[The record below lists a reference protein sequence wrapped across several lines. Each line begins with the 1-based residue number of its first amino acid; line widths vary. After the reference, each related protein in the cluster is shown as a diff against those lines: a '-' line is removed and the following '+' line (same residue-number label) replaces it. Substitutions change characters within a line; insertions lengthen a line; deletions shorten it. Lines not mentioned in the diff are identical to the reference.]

1 MEDNSYNHQYS
12 LKLAIFKVLAWFDLF
27 DYPPTVY
34 EIWQYLDIRI
44 DLGDLLVFLNAETT
58 KMPWQEKNGFYFL
71 FGREDIINIR
81 LARYNYTDRKF
92 KIALR
97 VSSWFRVLPFVKM
110 IAVVNLVGSHNLREG
125 SDIDLFII
133 TSSRRIWLSR
143 LFCAGL
149 AKVLHLRPN
158 RKTKR
163 DKICLSFYVSED
175 NLDLGNLRLDKDDFY
190 FNYWLAG
197 LVPIYN
203 QSSTYNK
210 FIQANA
216 WLSQIFPNFIWP
228 QANPRRFLKS
238 VKLFSDN
245 KVFSSLES
253 LARRWQLRIMPR
265 ALKSLMNQDSRVIVS
280 DGIIKLYLLDR
291 REELRNKFWDRIKK
305 YENA

>member
-1 MEDNSYNHQYS
+1 MEDNSYNYQYS

-27 DYPPTVY
+27 DYPLTAY
-34 EIWQYLDIRI
+34 EIWQYLEIKI
-44 DLGDLLVFLNAETT
+44 DLGGLLVFLNSENV
-58 KMPWQEKNGFYFL
+58 KIHWQEKNGFYFL
-71 FGREDIINIR
+71 YGHEEIIATR
-81 LARYNYTDRKF
+81 LARYNYADRKF

-97 VSSWFRVLPFVKM
+97 VSAWFRILPFVKM
-110 IAVVNLVGSHNLREG
+110 IAVANLVGSHNLREG

-133 TSSRRIWLSR
+133 TSSQRIWLSR

-197 LVPIYN
+197 LAPIYD
-203 QSSTYNK
+203 QAGTYNK
-210 FIQANA
+210 FTQANV
-216 WLSQIFPNFIWP
+216 WLNQVFPNFIWP

-238 VKLFSDN
+238 VKLFADN
-245 KVFSSLES
+245 KAFSSLES

-280 DGIIKLYLLDR
+280 DNIIKLYLLDR
-291 REELRNKFWDRIKK
+291 REELRNKFWDKIKK
-305 YENA
+305 YESA